1 MARQMKDSGVEW
13 IGEIPAEWSSRK
25 LKTLVQE
32 SNCLFIDGD
41 WIESKDISPDGIRYY
56 TTGNVGDG
64 VFKEQG
70 AGYISEDTFQQLNCT
85 EVRGGDLVFSRLN
98 LPVGR
103 ACIIPAIERCVVAV
117 DIVIAR
123 LNSQCIN
130 KYVVYATMCDR
141 YQALTSILA
150 RGTTMQRISR
160 TQMGNIYFPMPSY
173 AEQKSIIIY
182 LDSKCTEID
191 KVVEQTRATIEE
203 YKKLKQAIITEAVT
217 KGVRGPRPM
226 KPSGVEWIGD
236 IPEEWN
242 VCNIKLGVSKV
253 GSGKTPSGGAEVYL
267 NEGVLFLRSQNIY
280 DTGLQLDNA
289 TYISESTDEEMS
301 STRVY
306 AGDVLLNITG
316 GSIGRCCVYPADLP
330 PANVNQHVCIIRT
343 VNSIFTADYMHY
355 FWISFAGKT
364 SIQLSQTGGNR
375 EGMSADAIKNTL
387 IPRMDISEQQ
397 EITTYLDTKCAEI
410 DRIIEKKEQLIEELG
425 SYKKSLIYEYVTGKK
440 EVTQK

>member
-13 IGEIPAEWSSRK
+13 IGEIPEEWNIVQSRRYVSVNHGADPKTQGEIPVYGSGSISFKTCGEYKEGPTVLLGRKGTLNAPQYITGKYWNVDTAFDVAVTDDIALRFYYYLATCFDYTYYSSQTAVPSMTQSNYLSMRLPIPFINVQNCIVKLLDAKCAEICK
-25 LKTLVQE
+25 
-32 SNCLFIDGD
+32 I
-41 WIESKDISPDGIRYY
+41 
-56 TTGNVGDG
+56 
-64 VFKEQG
+64 
-70 AGYISEDTFQQLNCT
+70 
-85 EVRGGDLVFSRLN
+85 
-98 LPVGR
+98 
-103 ACIIPAIERCVVAV
+103 IER
-117 DIVIAR
+117 
-123 LNSQCIN
+123 
-130 KYVVYATMCDR
+130 
-141 YQALTSILA
+141 
-150 RGTTMQRISR
+150 
-160 TQMGNIYFPMPSY
+160 
-173 AEQKSIIIY
+173 
-182 LDSKCTEID
+182 
-191 KVVEQTRATIEE
+191 TRATIEE

-242 VCNIKLGVSKV
+242 VCSIKLGVSKV

-355 FWISFAGKT
+355 FWISFAGQT
-364 SIQLSQTGGNR
+364 SIQLYQTGGNR

-397 EITTYLDTKCAEI
+397 EITIYLDTKCAEI

-440 EVTQK
+440 EVTA

>member
-1 MARQMKDSGVEW
+1 
-13 IGEIPAEWSSRK
+13 
-25 LKTLVQE
+25 
-32 SNCLFIDGD
+32 
-41 WIESKDISPDGIRYY
+41 
-56 TTGNVGDG
+56 
-64 VFKEQG
+64 
-70 AGYISEDTFQQLNCT
+70 
-85 EVRGGDLVFSRLN
+85 
-98 LPVGR
+98 
-103 ACIIPAIERCVVAV
+103 
-117 DIVIAR
+117 
-123 LNSQCIN
+123 
-130 KYVVYATMCDR
+130 
-141 YQALTSILA
+141 
-150 RGTTMQRISR
+150 
-160 TQMGNIYFPMPSY
+160 MGNIYFPMPSY

>member
-1 MARQMKDSGVEW
+1 MARQMKDSG
-13 IGEIPAEWSSRK
+13 IPYLGPVPASWDVQKLRYSVKWKSEKGYPDAEVLALYRDYGVIPKSSRDDNYNVTSLDTSTYK
-25 LKTLVQE
+25 YVE
-32 SNCLFIDGD
+32 VGD
-41 WIESKDISPDGIRYY
+41 FVINKMKAWQGSMGISPYSGIISPAYHVCAITNEDIHRPYFHY
-56 TTGNVGDG
+56 LLRNVGYLPEFARLSTG
-64 VFKEQG
+64 LRIGQW
-70 AGYISEDTFQQLNCT
+70 
-85 EVRGGDLVFSRLN
+85 DLSFDDFRN
-98 LPVGR
+98 LPFLL
-103 ACIIPAIERCVVAV
+103 PDKPEQER
-117 DIVIAR
+117 IAN
-123 LNSQCIN
+123 L
-130 KYVVYATMCDR
+130 
-141 YQALTSILA
+141 
-150 RGTTMQRISR
+150 
-160 TQMGNIYFPMPSY
+160 
-173 AEQKSIIIY
+173 
-182 LDSKCTEID
+182 LDTRCADID
-191 KVVEQTRATIEE
+191 KVIEQTCATIEE

-217 KGVRGPRPM
+217 KGVRGARPM

-242 VCNIKLGVSKV
+242 VCSIKLGVSKV

-267 NEGVLFLRSQNIY
+267 NEGVLFHRSQNIY

-364 SIQLSQTGGNR
+364 SIQLYQTGGNR

-397 EITTYLDTKCAEI
+397 EITIYLDTKCAEI
-410 DRIIEKKEQLIEELG
+410 DRIIQKKEQLIEELG

-440 EVTQK
+440 EVTA